1 VSLRLIASARPRVH
15 HDALDW
21 ARRVAANG
29 GSVSQ
34 STLRSVSA
42 FCDAIDRAA
51 IRDRFYRLNLFCGT
65 GLSAC
70 LVPLYRGPTFSGTQY
85 GGTTD
90 TNTGPFVSG
99 DYAETG
105 ASGGLDGDGNLKYL
119 NTGLTYDAMGTPA
132 TMHLAAFK
140 SSGTWTQQ
148 RELIGARDSDDLYQI
163 QFRYPSSQYKVSA
176 YAGGSASLI
185 SEVSV
190 STDTSFLVLSRNSST
205 SLVLYENASSIG
217 SNATS
222 TTPGGAN
229 HNILVFN
236 RNAIGTPQA
245 SPWAHRIMG
254 YSIGLGL
261 SSTQVTDY
269 NAAMQKFQ
277 TALSRNV

>member
-1 VSLRLIASARPRVH
+1 VSGTTLTAVSRFCASIA
-15 HDALDW
+15 
-21 ARRVAANG
+21 AAG
-29 GSVSQ
+29 
-34 STLRSVSA
+34 
-42 FCDAIDRAA
+42 

-65 GLSAC
+65 ADASLIA
-70 LVPLYRGPTFSGTQY
+70 VRTPLYRGQSLGGTQF
-85 GGTTD
+85 GNTLD
-90 TNTGPFVSG
+90 TNINFAIT

-105 ASGGLDGDGNLKYL
+105 ASGGLDGDGSSKYL

-148 RELIGARDSDDLYQI
+148 TELIGARDSDDLYQI
-163 QFRYPSSQYKVSA
+163 QLRYPSSQHKISA
-176 YAGGSASLI
+176 HAGGSAHFI
-185 SEVSV
+185 NDVSV

-236 RNAIGTPQA
+236 RNAIGTPQFA
-245 SPWAHRIMG
+245 LWPHRLMG
-254 YSIGLGL
+254 YSIGLGMTA
-261 SSTQVTDY
+261 TQVAAY
-269 NAAMQKFQ
+269 NSAMQAFQ